1 VTIKQI
7 VVAGVF
13 SLLLTT
19 GVYYLS
25 LLEHEHAHV
34 QIYKYY
40 GVSSQ
45 VEMNL
50 FEGVTKPTSPIPP
63 EYSSQIQ
70 LAHGINE
77 AVGYQLIPFL
87 IVIVFLLSMIFFMQ
101 IKT

>member
-1 VTIKQI
+1 MINKI
-7 VVAGVF
+7 IVAGFF
-13 SLLLTT
+13 SLLFT
-19 GVYYLS
+19 GGIYYLS

-34 QIYKYY
+34 QIYKYF
-40 GVSSQ
+40 GVSSK

-50 FEGVTKPTSPIPP
+50 FDGVTQPTTPIPP
-63 EYSSQIQ
+63 EYNPQIQ

-87 IVIVFLLSMIFFMQ
+87 LAIVFLLSMIFFMQ